1 MKKLL
6 GEISWD
12 LMPFQD
18 VIDVDNKKI
27 KGNFL
32 SYKCHNRYK
41 QFQEV
46 FDMTMAELVE
56 LEKKIMKYMD
66 VVVEDEVIDVNEI
79 VNLAK
84 YANDIVKNIDEDKI
98 ITGEEQVV
106 YDRVSAKLKTLFQ
119 KYEIEEG

>member
-1 MKKLL
+1 
-6 GEISWD
+6 
-12 LMPFQD
+12 
-18 VIDVDNKKI
+18 
-27 KGNFL
+27 
-32 SYKCHNRYK
+32 
-41 QFQEV
+41 
-46 FDMTMAELVE
+46 MTMAELVE